1 MENRNKKQLSSRNL
15 WGYAL
20 AAIPNGLLFFIFGL
34 KYIEFFYDKLQLDPT
49 LFVVGQV
56 IYMVINALNDP
67 LLGQMSDRTNPKKW
81 GSRRTIYIK
90 YGAPIWALTFML
102 LWIPW
107 SFDNQIIIFVHFI
120 ISICLFDTFFTLVVL
135 VWMAL
140 LPELTS
146 DLDERNKANLLAT
159 IVGAVFVI
167 PMFIIIGDMD
177 PTSSGFVFLMLI
189 IAIVSTVLLIITAFL
204 CQEKPE
210 FQKDEGLPLI
220 KAVKETLRLKSFLT
234 YMGYIFCDSFISSIG
249 LSYLFVYLLV
259 LGEGGILYYFVI
271 FFFIGYG
278 SNILC
283 MKLRS
288 KLGMKKILLTFGVF
302 KVISGLIFF
311 MLVVFIDA
319 PIIVVIGL
327 AVRTFLGGYSVF
339 NTPILYLSID
349 EDELRNGSRREGMFI
364 GMDALIHKP
373 SQSIAP
379 IVATFILGVFG
390 YIQDAPVGVQPDT
403 ALFGIKILMF
413 LIPAI
418 ATAIG
423 LIFMYFYPIHGEKL
437 EGMREKLQVL
447 HTEKRGR
454 IE

>member
-1 MENRNKKQLSSRNL
+1 MENQNKKQLSSRNL

-20 AAIPNGLLFFIFGL
+20 GAIPNGLLVFIFGL
-34 KYIEFFYDKLQLDPT
+34 KYIELFFDKLQLDPT
-49 LFVVGQV
+49 LFVIGQV
-56 IYMVINALNDP
+56 IYLVINAINDP

-90 YGAPIWALTFML
+90 YGAPIWALTFMIV
-102 LWIPW
+102 WFPW
-107 SFDNQIIIFVHFI
+107 SFDNQIIIFIHFI

-140 LPELTS
+140 MPEMTS

-159 IVGAVFVI
+159 IVGAIFVI
-167 PMFIIIGDMD
+167 PMFIIVGAMD
-177 PTSSGFVFLMLI
+177 PTSSEFIFLMLI
-189 IAIVSTVLLIITAFL
+189 VAIFSTILLIVTAHL
-204 CQEKPE
+204 CEEKPE

-234 YMGYIFCDSFISSIG
+234 YMGYIFCDAFVGSIG

-259 LGEGGILYYFVI
+259 LGEGGLLFYFAI

-278 SNILC
+278 SNIFC
-283 MKLRS
+283 MKLRP
-288 KLGMKKILLTFGVF
+288 KWGMRKILLRFGVL
-302 KVISGLIFF
+302 KAIFSF
-311 MLVVFIDA
+311 ILFAIVVFVDV

-327 AVRTFLGGYSVF
+327 AIRTFLGGYTVF

-373 SQSIAP
+373 SQSIGP

-390 YIQDAPVGVQPDT
+390 YIQNSPVPQSDS

-418 ATAIG
+418 ASTIG

-437 EGMREKLQVL
+437 DDMREKLEAL
-447 HTEKRGR
+447 HMEKRGR

>member
-1 MENRNKKQLSSRNL
+1 MENQNKKQLSSRNL

-20 AAIPNGLLFFIFGL
+20 GAIPNGLLVFIFGL
-34 KYIEFFYDKLQLDPT
+34 KYIELFFDKLQLDPT
-49 LFVVGQV
+49 LFVIGQV
-56 IYMVINALNDP
+56 IYLVINAINDP

-90 YGAPIWALTFML
+90 YGAPIWALTFMIV
-102 LWIPW
+102 WFPW
-107 SFDNQIIIFVHFI
+107 SFDNQIIIFIHFI
-120 ISICLFDTFFTLVVL
+120 ISVCLFDTFFTLVVL

-140 LPELTS
+140 MPEMTS

-167 PMFIIIGDMD
+167 PMFIIVGVMD
-177 PTSSGFVFLMLI
+177 PTSSEFIFLMLI
-189 IAIVSTVLLIITAFL
+189 VAIVSTILLIITASL

-234 YMGYIFCDSFISSIG
+234 YMGYIFCDAFLGSIG

-259 LGEGGILYYFVI
+259 LGEGGLLYYFAI

-283 MKLRS
+283 MKLRP
-288 KLGMKKILLTFGVF
+288 KWGMRKILLRFGVL
-302 KVISGLIFF
+302 KVIFTFILFA
-311 MLVVFIDA
+311 LVVFTDA
-319 PIIVVIGL
+319 PIIVVFGL
-327 AVRTFLGGYSVF
+327 AIRTFLGGYAVF

-373 SQSIAP
+373 SQSIGP
-379 IVATFILGVFG
+379 IIATFILGIFG
-390 YIQDAPVGVQPDT
+390 YIQNSDLQPDS
-403 ALFGIKILMF
+403 ALLGIKILMF

-418 ATAIG
+418 VSAIG

-437 EGMREKLQVL
+437 EQLREKLQIL
-447 HTEKRGR
+447 HTEKRER
-454 IE
+454 LE

>member
-1 MENRNKKQLSSRNL
+1 MPEKKVKQLSSRNL

-20 AAIPNGLLFFIFGL
+20 GAIPNGLFVFIFGL
-34 KYIEFFYDKLQLDPT
+34 KYIELFFDKLQLDPT

-56 IYMVINALNDP
+56 IYLVVNAINDP

-81 GSRRTIYIK
+81 GSRRTIYIR

-102 LWIPW
+102 VWFPW
-107 SFDNQIIIFVHFI
+107 SFDNQIIIFIHFI

-135 VWMAL
+135 VWLAL
-140 LPELTS
+140 MPEMTS
-146 DLDERNKANLLAT
+146 DLDERNKANFIAT
-159 IVGAVFVI
+159 VLGAIFVI
-167 PMFIIIGDMD
+167 PMFIIVGEMD
-177 PTSSGFVFLMLI
+177 PTSSAFVLLMLI
-189 IAIVSTVLLIITAFL
+189 ITIFSTILLIITSFL
-204 CQEKPE
+204 CKEKPE

-234 YMGYIFCDSFISSIG
+234 YMGYIFCNAFNGAIG
-249 LSYLFVYLLV
+249 LSYLFVYLLI
-259 LGEGGILYYFVI
+259 LGEGGLLYYFAI

-283 MKLRS
+283 MKLRP
-288 KLGMKKILLTFGVF
+288 KWGMRKILLRFGVLQ
-302 KVISGLIFF
+302 VIFSYILFTVI
-311 MLVVFIDA
+311 VFVDA

-327 AVRTFLGGYSVF
+327 TISSFLGGYTIF
-339 NTPILYLSID
+339 NNPLLYLSID
-349 EDELRNGSRREGMFI
+349 EDELRNGSRREGMFL

-373 SQSIAP
+373 SQSIGP

-390 YIQDAPVGVQPDT
+390 YVQNSPLPQSAS

-413 LIPAI
+413 LIPSI
-418 ATAIG
+418 VSTIG
-423 LIFMYFYPIHGEKL
+423 LIFMFFYPLHGEKL
-437 EGMREKLQVL
+437 DDMREKLQVL
-447 HTEKRGR
+447 HAEKRER

>member
-1 MENRNKKQLSSRNL
+1 MENQNKKQLSSRNL

-20 AAIPNGLLFFIFGL
+20 GAIPNGLLVFIFGL
-34 KYIEFFYDKLQLDPT
+34 KYIELFFDKLQLDPT
-49 LFVVGQV
+49 LFVIGQV
-56 IYMVINALNDP
+56 IYLVINAINDP

-90 YGAPIWALTFML
+90 YGAPIWALTFMIV
-102 LWIPW
+102 WFPW
-107 SFDNQIIIFVHFI
+107 SFDNQIIIFIHFI

-140 LPELTS
+140 MPEMTS

-159 IVGAVFVI
+159 IVGAIFVI
-167 PMFIIIGDMD
+167 PMFIIVGAMD
-177 PTSSGFVFLMLI
+177 PTSSEFIFLMLI
-189 IAIVSTVLLIITAFL
+189 VAIFSTILLIVTAHL
-204 CQEKPE
+204 CEEKPE

-234 YMGYIFCDSFISSIG
+234 YMGYIFCDAFVGSIG

-259 LGEGGILYYFVI
+259 LGEGGLLFYFAI

-278 SNILC
+278 SNIFC
-283 MKLRS
+283 MKLRP
-288 KLGMKKILLTFGVF
+288 KWGMRKILLRFGVL
-302 KVISGLIFF
+302 KAIFSF
-311 MLVVFIDA
+311 ILFAIVVFVDV

-327 AVRTFLGGYSVF
+327 AIRTFLGGYTVF

-373 SQSIAP
+373 SQSIGP

-390 YIQDAPVGVQPDT
+390 YIQNSPVPQSDS

-418 ATAIG
+418 ASTIG

-437 EGMREKLQVL
+437 DDLREKLEAL
-447 HTEKRGR
+447 HMEKRGR